1 MRRSTILTLWLVIL
15 VSLPAASAAA
25 NGSPEHGESQAARS
39 SKAKAP
45 RAGAGEGRP
54 LTLAV
59 IGDTPYDDAQTA
71 AFPALVAGV
80 NADHGVR
87 TVVHL
92 GDIKSGQPCTD
103 EFFRGRRDLY
113 HTFADPFVL
122 TPGDNDWTDCHRPA
136 FGAFVPTERLDSLR
150 KIFYPRPNRAL
161 GGMPAMLV
169 HPQSHNPRFS
179 AYVENVLWSGARTVF
194 STLHVVGSN
203 NDLVPWF
210 VDTRVM
216 PVAPEAPQNTALRTA
231 EYEQRLAADLA
242 WLDHTFAVAHHNHA
256 RGVVVAMQANL
267 WVKRLFSDADVSG
280 FDAIVQRIA
289 TLAKGFRGEV
299 LLLQGDTHEYFT
311 DAPLTAGSPENGV
324 TTTAPNVTRIVVQ
337 GETASE
343 WLRLRVSP
351 RAKKPFSWQRMPVPG

>member
-1 MRRSTILTLWLVIL
+1 MPMRRSTILTFWLVAL
-15 VSLPAASAAA
+15 VSLPMGTAAAQRPSGHGKNPAASA
-25 NGSPEHGESQAARS
+25 
-39 SKAKAP
+39 KAP
-45 RAGAGEGRP
+45 GVGAGKGKP
-54 LTLAV
+54 LTLAI

-71 AFPALVAGV
+71 TFPALVAAV
-80 NADHGVR
+80 NADRGVR

-103 EFFRGRRDLY
+103 EFFRGRRDVY
-113 HTFADPFVL
+113 ETFDDPFVL

-150 KIFYPRPNRAL
+150 KIFYPKPARAL
-161 GGMPAMLV
+161 GGTPAMAV
-169 HPQSHNPRFS
+169 RPQSRDPRFS
-179 AYVENVLWSGARTVF
+179 AYVENVLWSRARTVF

-216 PVAPEAPQNTALRTA
+216 PIGPEAPQYTALRTA
-231 EYEQRLAADLA
+231 EYTERLAADLA
-242 WLDHTFAVAHHNHA
+242 WLDRTFAVARREHA
-256 RGVVVAMQANL
+256 RGVVISMQANL

-280 FDAIVQRIA
+280 FDAIVQRVA
-289 TLAKGFRGEV
+289 TLAKAFRGEV
-299 LLLQGDTHEYFT
+299 LLLQGDTHEYLT
-311 DAPLTAGSPENGV
+311 DKPLTAGSPENGV
-324 TTTAPNVTRIVVQ
+324 TTAASNVTRIVVE

-351 RAKKPFSWQRMPVPG
+351 GAKKLLSWRRMPV